1 MSNLYQHKPLT
12 PFRRALARF
21 SLSETA
27 KYAKLTLG
35 LWIGFGIPYLLGY
48 PDAAVPLAGST
59 MLTLALGSSISAA
72 RSYFYKRVFSNVV
85 AMPIATLL
93 IWLTAPDLWL
103 GAALLPVVIFSI
115 VALRPSLFQ
124 MTSITVPITLV
135 LYTGEHI
142 PLLELRL
149 IGVVLGM
156 FLGFIIQ
163 QIAFPPDHGY
173 WANTL
178 VNDGNELAIDAVAQL
193 AAGQLDKARIK
204 PAASKLR
211 TLSTNLKQAH
221 QLLKT
226 DLEQAWVSRHL
237 KRNAVRLPVFACYQE
252 TFDSLVNFLETM
264 DTFHDQF
271 AALDAGWREAF
282 HARLARLVDAHR
294 QLAEAADLRVERPP
308 LATPPLQMEDLRQ
321 LTEDLPA
328 SNVFTSVYLGHLTGY
343 GILLCRLS
351 ELHTA

>member
-1 MSNLYQHKPLT
+1 MSNRYQRQPLT
-12 PFRRALARF
+12 PLRRALARF

-27 KYAKLTLG
+27 RYTKLTLG
-35 LWIGFGIPYLLGY
+35 LWIGFGIPYLLGF

-85 AMPIATLL
+85 AMPIGTLL
-93 IWLTAPDLWL
+93 IW
-103 GAALLPVVIFSI
+103 
-115 VALRPSLFQ
+115 
-124 MTSITVPITLV
+124 
-135 LYTGEHI
+135 
-142 PLLELRL
+142 
-149 IGVVLGM
+149 
-156 FLGFIIQ
+156 
-163 QIAFPPDHGY
+163 
-173 WANTL
+173 
-178 VNDGNELAIDAVAQL
+178 
-193 AAGQLDKARIK
+193 
-204 PAASKLR
+204 
-211 TLSTNLKQAH
+211 LSTNLKQAH
-221 QLLKT
+221 LLLKT
-226 DLEQAWVSRHL
+226 DLEQAWVSPHL
-237 KRNAVRLPVFACYQE
+237 KRNAARLPMFACYQE

-271 AALDAGWREAF
+271 AALDAAWREMF
-282 HARLARLVDAHR
+282 LARLARLVSAHR

-308 LATPPLQMEDLRQ
+308 LDAPPLHIEDLRQ

>member
-1 MSNLYQHKPLT
+1 MSNVYQHKPLT

-35 LWIGFGIPYLLGY
+35 LWIGFGIPSLLGY

-85 AMPIATLL
+85 AMPIGTLL
-93 IWLTAPDLWL
+93 IWLTAPHLWL
-103 GAALLPVVIFSI
+103 GAALLPVVIFGI

-142 PLLELRL
+142 PLLEQRL

-156 FLGFIIQ
+156 FLGFILQ

-178 VNDGNELAIDAVAQL
+178 VNDGNEQATEVIAQL
-193 AAGQLDKARIK
+193 AAGRLDKARIK
-204 PAASKLR
+204 PAATTLR

-221 QLLKT
+221 QLLKI
-226 DLEQAWVSRHL
+226 DSEQAWVSPHL
-237 KRNAVRLPVFACYQE
+237 KRNKVRLPVFACYQE
-252 TFDSLVNFLETM
+252 TFDTLVNFLETI
-264 DTFHDQF
+264 DTFHEQF
-271 AALDAGWREAF
+271 AAIDAAWREAF
-282 HARLARLVDAHR
+282 LARLATLVAVHR
-294 QLAEAADLRVERPP
+294 QLAEAADLRLERAP
-308 LATPPLQMEDLRQ
+308 LETPPLHMEDLRQ
-321 LTEDLPA
+321 LIEDLPA
-328 SNVFTSVYLGHLTGY
+328 SSVFTSVYLGHLSGY

-351 ELHTA
+351 DLHTA

>member
-1 MSNLYQHKPLT
+1 MSNAYQHKPLT
-12 PFRRALARF
+12 PWRRALARF

-27 KYAKLTLG
+27 KYTKLTLG

-48 PDAAVPLAGST
+48 PDAAVPLAGSA

-85 AMPIATLL
+85 AMPIGTLL
-93 IWLTAPDLWL
+93 IWLTAPHLWL
-103 GAALLPVVIFSI
+103 GAVLLPVVIFAI

-156 FLGFIIQ
+156 FLGFILQ

-178 VNDGNELAIDAVAQL
+178 VNDGNQQATDVVAQL
-193 AAGQLDKARIK
+193 AAGQLDKAQLK
-204 PAASKLR
+204 PATTKLR
-211 TLSTNLKQAH
+211 ALSTNLKQAH
-221 QLLKT
+221 LLLKT
-226 DLEQAWVSRHL
+226 DLEQAWTSPHL
-237 KRNAVRLPVFACYQE
+237 KRNAARLPVFACYQE

-264 DTFHDQF
+264 HTFHDQF

-282 HARLARLVDAHR
+282 LARLAKLVDVHR

-308 LATPPLQMEDLRQ
+308 LAAPPLQMEDLRQ
-321 LTEDLPA
+321 LTEDLLA
-328 SNVFTSVYLGHLTGY
+328 NNVFTSVYLGHLTGY

-351 ELHTA
+351 DMHTA